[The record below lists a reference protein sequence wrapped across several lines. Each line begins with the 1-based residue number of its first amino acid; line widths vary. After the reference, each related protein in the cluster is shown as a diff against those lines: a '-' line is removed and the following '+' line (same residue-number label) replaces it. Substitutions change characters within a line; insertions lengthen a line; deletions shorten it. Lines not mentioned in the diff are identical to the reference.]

1 MEQKKAAREGLR
13 TKSML
18 KILCFAGILLLF
30 LVTRV
35 WQLTLLPFGL
45 HADEA
50 GMAYDAWCL
59 SQYGVDRYLKPWPVY
74 LINFGGGQNALYTFV
89 CAVLMKI
96 FGCSIQVI
104 RAPAVIFSFLNLFFG
119 MKLAEKLYPGRI
131 FMPFAISPRNFKG

>member
-50 GMAYDAWCL
+50 GMA
-59 SQYGVDRYLKPWPVY
+59 DRKSV
-74 LINFGGGQNALYTFV
+74 V
-89 CAVLMKI
+89 
-96 FGCSIQVI
+96 
-104 RAPAVIFSFLNLFFG
+104 
-119 MKLAEKLYPGRI
+119 
-131 FMPFAISPRNFKG
+131 